1 MTDKK
6 RLLNYE
12 FQKTDSRDFKLN
24 VANEHIKAASTVNI
38 FSHRAKIK
46 SVYDQGDLGSCVSN
60 AFAQYINMGTKNNV
74 RISRLLHYYCGRA
87 IEGDSSLEDNG
98 LDIRQAA
105 SIIKKYG
112 ACSES
117 VWSYDTSKFNAL
129 PPLSVFKSSLLFK
142 KYSYSFVNQDISS
155 LTSVLYSQKLP
166 IIFGISVYDSFYNAD
181 TTGTVPMPDI
191 AKETLLGGHC
201 VLMIGYNN
209 TTRKFTCVNSW
220 GASWGD
226 RGYFTIP
233 YEYVLDPS
241 LAADFCCLSF
251 VY

>member
-6 RLLNYE
+6 SLLNYK
-12 FQKTDSRDFKLN
+12 FQKTDSRDFKLQITSD
-24 VANEHIKAASTVNI
+24 HIKAASSVDS
-38 FSHRAKIK
+38 FSLQSKIK
-46 SVYDQGDLGSCVSN
+46 TIYDQGDLGSCVSN
-60 AFAQYINMGTKNNV
+60 AFAQYINMGTQNRV
-74 RISRLLHYYCGRA
+74 SISRLLHYYCGRA
-87 IEGDSSLEDNG
+87 IEGDSSIEDNG

-112 ACSES
+112 ACNES
-117 VWSYDTSKFNAL
+117 VWSYDITKFNAL

-142 KYSYSFVNQDISS
+142 KYSYSFVNQDITS

-166 IIFGISVYDSFYNAD
+166 IIFGISVYDSFYDAD
-181 TTGTVPMPDI
+181 TTGIVPMPNI
-191 AKETLLGGHC
+191 SNERLLGGHC
-201 VLMIGYNN
+201 ILMVGYNN
-209 TTRKFTCVNSW
+209 TTRRFTCVNSW
-220 GASWGD
+220 GSSWGD

-233 YEYVLDPS
+233 YEYVLSPI

>member
-6 RLLNYE
+6 RLLNYK
-12 FQKTDSRDFKLN
+12 FQKVDSRDFKLKIID
-24 VANEHIKAASTVNI
+24 EHIKATSSI
-38 FSHRAKIK
+38 DSFSLQPKIK
-46 SVYDQGDLGSCVSN
+46 TIYDQGDLGSCVSN
-60 AFAQYINMGTKNNV
+60 AFAQYINMGTKNNI

-112 ACSES
+112 ACNES
-117 VWSYDTSKFNAL
+117 VWSYDTSKFNSL

-142 KYSYSFVNQDISS
+142 KYSYSFVNQNITS

-166 IIFGISVYDSFYNAD
+166 IIFGISVYDSFYDAD
-181 TTGTVPMPDI
+181 TTGIVPMPDTTN
-191 AKETLLGGHC
+191 ETLQGGHC
-201 VLMIGYNN
+201 ILMVGYNN
-209 TTRKFTCVNSW
+209 ATRRFTCVNSW
-220 GASWGD
+220 GASWGN
-226 RGYFTIP
+226 RGFFTIP

-241 LAADFCCLSF
+241 LAADFCCLNF
-251 VY
+251 LY